1 MKDYKYLASRD
12 NQQPQGKSPEKETM
26 NYIAHP
32 AWLNQWWQIGIMFLM
47 PVVLILAYLKGNQY
61 FSPENLR
68 VVYVVIA
75 GVFVY
80 LIAVVIYRR
89 YSWAYTINSETIE
102 SREGLI
108 ARKVK
113 SIRVQDLRNINV
125 NQSLFQRIVGVGD
138 VEFSSAGGSGIEVVF
153 RGVDKPLEVK
163 AMAQRMQGKS
173 LGTGKNAD

>member
-26 NYIAHP
+26 NYIARP
-32 AWLNQWWQIGIMFLM
+32 AWLNQWWQIGVMILM
-47 PVVLILAYLKGNQY
+47 PVVFVLALLKGHQY
-61 FSPENLR
+61 FSSENLR
-68 VVYVVIA
+68 VAYVVIA
-75 GVFVY
+75 GVFMY

-89 YSWAYTINSETIE
+89 YSWAYMINSETIE

-125 NQSLFQRIVGVGD
+125 NQSLWQRIMGVGD

-173 LGTGKNAD
+173 PGTGRNAD

>member
-12 NQQPQGKSPEKETM
+12 NQQTQGKTPEKETM
-26 NYIAHP
+26 NYIARP

-47 PVVLILAYLKGNQY
+47 PVVFVLAYLKGNQY

-68 VVYVVIA
+68 VVYVVIVA
-75 GVFVY
+75 VFVY
-80 LIAVVIYRR
+80 LITVVVYRR
-89 YSWAYTINSETIE
+89 YSWAYKIDSVTIE

-108 ARKVK
+108 ARNVK
-113 SIRVQDLRNINV
+113 SIRIQDLRNINV
-125 NQSLFQRIVGVGD
+125 NQSLIQRITGVGD

-163 AMAQRMQGKS
+163 AMAQRLQGH
-173 LGTGKNAD
+173 

>member
-12 NQQPQGKSPEKETM
+12 NQPSQGKSPEKETM
-26 NYIAHP
+26 NYIARP
-32 AWLNQWWQIGIMFLM
+32 AWVNQWWQIGVMLLM
-47 PVVLILAYLKGNQY
+47 PVVFVLTYLKGNQY

-75 GVFVY
+75 AVFVY

-89 YSWAYTINSETIE
+89 YSWAYTIDSETIE

-125 NQSLFQRIVGVGD
+125 NQTLFQRIMGVGD

-163 AMAQRMQGKS
+163 ALAQRMQGH
-173 LGTGKNAD
+173 

>member
-12 NQQPQGKSPEKETM
+12 HQQPQGKTPEKETM
-26 NYIAHP
+26 NYIARP

-47 PVVLILAYLKGNQY
+47 PFVLVLAYLKGNLY

-68 VVYVVIA
+68 VVYVVCA

-89 YSWAYTINSETIE
+89 YSWAYTISSETIE

-113 SIRVQDLRNINV
+113 SIRIQDLRNINV
-125 NQSLFQRIVGVGD
+125 NQSLVGRIVGVGD

-153 RGVDKPLEVK
+153 RGVDDPLKVK
-163 AMAQRMQGKS
+163 ALAQRMQGNS
-173 LGTGKNAD
+173 S